1 MCDGAVDDSLATLKL
16 IPDQFLTSKMIK
28 KNFIALYANENML
41 YVNEDSGTVV
51 FNCNGMNILNINLNN
66 IDLDNNVDKNDP
78 PTINLIRLL
87 SWHIEFEK
95 GKALKKIINEELM
108 PIAWHSN
115 RWWDCC
121 VPEYEKK

>member
-51 FNCNGMNILNINLNN
+51 FNCNGMLIKMIFLLLILSDFCLGILN
-66 IDLDNNVDKNDP
+66 
-78 PTINLIRLL
+78 
-87 SWHIEFEK
+87 
-95 GKALKKIINEELM
+95 LKKAKHL
-108 PIAWHSN
+108 
-115 RWWDCC
+115 
-121 VPEYEKK
+121 KKS

>member
-66 IDLDNNVDKNDP
+66 IDLDNNLDENDP

-87 SWHIEFEK
+87 SGHIEFEK

>member
-51 FNCNGMNILNINLNN
+51 FDCNGMNILNINLNN
-66 IDLDNNVDKNDP
+66 IDLDNNLDENDP

-87 SWHIEFEK
+87 SWHIKFEK
-95 GKALKKIINEELM
+95 GKALKKIITEELM
-108 PIAWHSN
+108 PIVWHPN
-115 RWWDCC
+115 RWWNCC

>member
-66 IDLDNNVDKNDP
+66 IDLDNNVDKNDL

-95 GKALKKIINEELM
+95 GKALKKN
-108 PIAWHSN
+108 H
-115 RWWDCC
+115 
-121 VPEYEKK
+121 K